1 MHHFLYFQLQ
11 MEVFVILIA
20 LLLIAFFSGIEIA
33 FVSANKLRIELLKE
47 KGSHQARIVSE
58 FANNPSKFI
67 STMLIG
73 LNITLVLFGRVTAN
87 YLVNDNF
94 HFLPTRE
101 LPLLLIQTLITT
113 FVILIFGELL
123 PKILFRVNADQTLL
137 LFSIPTKYL
146 FYVPLKPLTNVFH
159 YLSRWFIKRIIGT
172 ELVESKPSFTK
183 EDLEYLVKETAVTD
197 ETGNDE
203 ADHLNSEMFEKALY
217 LKEVKVRSC
226 MVPRPEIQGLDINEG
241 LEELKKKLIETKLSR
256 IIIYD
261 EVIDKVIGYV
271 HHFDLIKN
279 PQTLKQVIRPLQVI
293 PESMTANDLML
304 QFIRE
309 KKNIAWVV
317 DEYGGTAGIITLEDL
332 MEEIFGEIKDEH
344 DEENLTEKKI
354 SEDEFIF
361 SGRLEVDYLNN
372 EYHLNIPEDEYT
384 TLSGYIIS
392 GFEDIPEAGT
402 TLDLD
407 RFHIKI
413 MKASDKRIEL
423 VKLKLIPE

>member
-1 MHHFLYFQLQ
+1 
-11 MEVFVILIA
+11 MELFAILLS

-47 KGSHQARIVSE
+47 KGSHNARIVSE
-58 FANNPSKFI
+58 FANSPSKFI

-73 LNITLVLFGRVTAN
+73 LNISLVLFGSITAN
-87 YLVNDNF
+87 YLTSDNF
-94 HFLPTRE
+94 WFLPTRE

-113 FVILIFGELL
+113 VVILIFGELL
-123 PKILFRVNADQTLL
+123 PKILFRVNADQALL
-137 LFSIPTKYL
+137 WFSIPTKYL
-146 FYVPLKPLTNVFH
+146 FYIPLKPLTNVFH
-159 YLSRWFIKRIIGT
+159 YTSRWIIKMVIGT
-172 ELVESKPSFTK
+172 DLVESKPSFTK

-197 ETGNDE
+197 GSGTDE

-217 LKEVKVRSC
+217 LREVKVRNC
-226 MVPRPEIQGLDINEG
+226 MVPRPEIQGIDISEG
-241 LEELKKKLIETKLSR
+241 LDELKKKLIETKLSR
-256 IIIYD
+256 LIIYD
-261 EVIDKVIGYV
+261 EVIDKVLGYV
-271 HHFDLIKN
+271 HHFDLIKS
-279 PQTLKQVIRPLQVI
+279 PQTLKQIIRPLQVI

-304 QFIRE
+304 QFIKE

-344 DEENLTEKKI
+344 DEENLTEKKV
-354 SEDEFIF
+354 SDHEFIF

-372 EYHLNIPEDEYT
+372 EHQLGIPEGEYT

-402 TLDLD
+402 ALDLD
-407 RFHIKI
+407 KFHVKI
-413 MKASDKRIEL
+413 LKASDKRIEL
-423 VKLKLIPE
+423 VKMKVLSE